1 MVAPL
6 PRGLGTLS
14 GICTDRTF
22 QTGTVPSNSGQTPV
36 GLEFKRVKSSFRGAL
51 WVCKLKAA
59 PPLGDATHR
68 PGRAALWALQG
79 CSSLSLRDPPGNRR
93 FLTKGDVKAL
103 SFHTRRP
110 RNGIQL
116 IWKESSIEWEV
127 ETSSRIASV
136 KSWEVNIESNSACL
150 E

>member
-6 PRGLGTLS
+6 PRGLGALS
-14 GICTDRTF
+14 GICTDR
-22 QTGTVPSNSGQTPV
+22 GVSNRYRPSNSGQTPV
-36 GLEFKRVKSSFRGAL
+36 GLEFKRVKSSFVVHYGYAIQ
-51 WVCKLKAA
+51 AA
-59 PPLGDATHR
+59 PPLGDATTR
-68 PGRAALWALQG
+68 RAGRRCGHFRLQP
-79 CSSLSLRDPPGNRR
+79 SLAGPPGNRR
-93 FLTKGDVKAL
+93 FLTEGDVKAP
-103 SFHTRRP
+103 SFHTCRR

-116 IWKESSIEWEV
+116 IWKDSSIEWEV

>member
-6 PRGLGTLS
+6 PRGLGALS
-14 GICTDRTF
+14 GICIDRTF

-51 WVCKLKAA
+51 WVCKLQAA
-59 PPLGDATHR
+59 PPLGDATHP

-79 CSSLSLRDPPGNRR
+79 CSSLSLRDPQETDAS
-93 FLTKGDVKAL
+93 L
-103 SFHTRRP
+103 P
-110 RNGIQL
+110 RVTLKPYHFIPAD
-116 IWKESSIEWEV
+116 V
-127 ETSSRIASV
+127 ETASNLSGRIV
-136 KSWEVNIESNSACL
+136 PLNGRWKRVL